1 MRARELSRPD
11 PLPLRYRVLGNVI
24 QAPIFFLATA
34 AFGSV
39 SLLTSLLERDG
50 RWQHRIAQ
58 AWATTSLWIAGS
70 PVTVVGGENLPTGG
84 PAVYVANHASYM
96 DTPVLFS
103 ALRFQFRILAK
114 QGLWK
119 VPFIGWHLRRS
130 GQIPVDTD
138 NPRASISS
146 LLGGVRA
153 LKEGM
158 PLVVFPEGGRSA
170 EGKLEA
176 FANGPAYMA
185 IRAQVPLVPMAII
198 GTYELL
204 PMHTRH
210 FYPRPLMLAV
220 GSPIVTTGMTTK
232 SIEKLTDQLSG
243 EIFKLY
249 YAHSHRLPP
258 VSQEI
263 PTPHD

>member
-1 MRARELSRPD
+1 MTTRELSRPN
-11 PLPLRYRVLGNVI
+11 PLPLRYRAMGNVI
-24 QAPIFFLATA
+24 QAPAFFLATA

-39 SLLTSLLERDG
+39 SLLTSFFDKDG
-50 RWQHRIAQ
+50 RRQHRIAQ
-58 AWATTSLWIAGS
+58 AWATSSLWIAGS
-70 PVTVVGGENLPTGG
+70 PVTVVGGENLGSAG
-84 PAVYVANHASYM
+84 AAVYVANHASYM

-119 VPFIGWHLRRS
+119 VPFIGWHLKRS
-130 GQIPVDTD
+130 GQIPVNTD

-153 LKEGM
+153 LKAGM

-170 EGKLEA
+170 EGKLET

-204 PMHTRH
+204 PIHTRH
-210 FYPRPLMLAV
+210 FYPRPLMLAA
-220 GSPIVTTGMTTK
+220 GSPIATTGMTTK
-232 SIEKLTDQLSG
+232 SIEKLTEELSAA
-243 EIFKLY
+243 ISKLY
-249 YAHSHRLPP
+249 YTHSHRLPP
-258 VSQEI
+258 VAQENTYI
-263 PTPHD
+263 P